1 MPLYEVVEEV
11 RYYHKLGLMGMS
23 PETAPDGPNGANVTE
38 GAFQSNA
45 RYSVNSR
52 YERYWDANALTHF
65 TLARLGWNPDEKLE
79 DIVALYCR
87 NHYGSAAAPHMAKYF
102 LLKDE
107 YILIAL
113 IAAAAFI
120 VLAIIFFIADG
131 ANKKKALKR
140 AYEEEYELD
149 EQAVDAYYDAEEA
162 ADEAAPVAPA
172 KTAAGC
178 KLQDLKA
185 KVSEKLAD
193 EKVKKVATVAAACAV
208 TAVIVSQVGSAVKA
222 KRRRQFYHWLG

>member
-1 MPLYEVVEEV
+1 MKSTKCRKGGKFNLFWGILVAVLAGV
-11 RYYHKLGLMGMS
+11 ACGLRWLISEPGDQWLRAITKQLTGQERQLFA
-23 PETAPDGPNGANVTE
+23 PE
-38 GAFQSNA
+38 
-45 RYSVNSR
+45 
-52 YERYWDANALTHF
+52 
-65 TLARLGWNPDEKLE
+65 LATKIK
-79 DIVALYCR
+79 DI
-87 NHYGSAAAPHMAKYF
+87 
-102 LLKDE
+102 LKDE

-131 ANKKKALKR
+131 ANKKKARKR